1 MGSGSKGKT
10 TDLVEEIT
18 FIKHPPKRILDSPL
32 LQLPLLIQ
40 SPLVCFFWRWPE
52 MAFDVNPVRAEMSV
66 VREAATETDEE
77 EQRAPRPRTLLL

>member
-1 MGSGSKGKT
+1 
-10 TDLVEEIT
+10 
-18 FIKHPPKRILDSPL
+18 
-32 LQLPLLIQ
+32 
-40 SPLVCFFWRWPE
+40 